1 MRSLAEIAKR
11 HGMSIKQY
19 PYNQLGK
26 GKPYEGIENLRP
38 ESVETVE
45 TFMSW
50 QSRRARGSHQPG
62 RSCLFALRRCSFL
75 QHLNQFLV
83 TVGILLV
90 GV

>member
-50 QSRRARGSHQPG
+50 QAEEH
-62 RSCLFALRRCSFL
+62 AA
-75 QHLNQFLV
+75 HTN
-83 TVGILLV
+83 LV
-90 GV
+90 GRAYLRCAAVASCSI